1 MINQILSH
9 TSDSLFALNPHGLQP
24 PLLFT
29 ICVPPQPHSCDSGG
43 VTTAPEQT
51 RGLLT
56 ESFTSSTESTSEK
69 VRAEMI
75 IPEVELKS
83 TSAKKLPHLTEVKI
97 QTFFAAVI
105 VEMPC

>member
-69 VRAEMI
+69 VRAG
-75 IPEVELKS
+75 LYG
-83 TSAKKLPHLTEVKI
+83 
-97 QTFFAAVI
+97 AALATQGWCLFDSI
-105 VEMPC
+105 YITL